1 MPAMAQSPIDPML
14 PDETSVQAAIRY
26 PPDLGP
32 LSVGGEMLGIRPL
45 RPEDAPRLVDLVAR
59 TDAEDVHLRFR
70 CGLKSLP
77 ESWAARLSQID
88 WDREMALAAVDAA
101 GDILGVARLAGDLEG
116 ETAEFALLVRS
127 DHQQHGLG
135 GALMHRLIDY
145 ARQRGYRR
153 LWGSVERRNQRM
165 LVLARELG
173 FALAADVDD
182 VALERVSLMLR

>member
-1 MPAMAQSPIDPML
+1 
-14 PDETSVQAAIRY
+14 
-26 PPDLGP
+26 
-32 LSVGGEMLGIRPL
+32 
-45 RPEDAPRLVDLVAR
+45 
-59 TDAEDVHLRFR
+59 
-70 CGLKSLP
+70 
-77 ESWAARLSQID
+77 
-88 WDREMALAAVDAA
+88 
-101 GDILGVARLAGDLEG
+101 
-116 ETAEFALLVRS
+116 VRS

-153 LWGSVERRNQRM
+153 LGGSVERRNRRM